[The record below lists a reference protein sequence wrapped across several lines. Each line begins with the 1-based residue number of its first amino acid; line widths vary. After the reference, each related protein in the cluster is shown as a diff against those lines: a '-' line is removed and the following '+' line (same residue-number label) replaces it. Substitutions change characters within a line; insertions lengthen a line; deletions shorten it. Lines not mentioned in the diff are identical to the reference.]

1 MKQTTIINWRKAS
14 EIVAGH
20 PTLMRKK
27 RLCATYDDAADYLDK
42 MELQITNKLENMTKL
57 KQIENII
64 ESYLWADLEELEVE
78 SGEHEFCF
86 EISEVKKDFG
96 SDHKF
101 NRLEMSGKY
110 EILTDEDESGFF
122 LKLGGISDVKILAD
136 GEDVKCKKL
145 EIMLTKEVGNSINS
159 KLN

>member
-1 MKQTTIINWRKAS
+1 MKQSTLINWRKAS

-64 ESYLWADLEELEVE
+64 ESFLWADLEKLEVE
-78 SGEHEFCF
+78 SGEHEFLF

-96 SDHKF
+96 IEYKF
-101 NRLEMSGKY
+101 DKLEMSGIY
-110 EILTDEDESGFF
+110 TILTDEDESGYF
-122 LKLGGISDVKILAD
+122 LKLGNISEVKILAD
-136 GEDVKCKKL
+136 QKDIKCKKL
-145 EIMLTKEVGNSINS
+145 EIMLTNEVGNSINS